1 MYNKLK
7 TLFLLGAL
15 SLTISCNNETD
26 ETTQS
31 KETLEIVSKKILDDS
46 IKDFEVDA
54 KASNLDP
61 EIKNWKEAVDK
72 QDFVSAE
79 KHQSAIDK
87 TLNELYDKY
96 KKEKVEEYIQ
106 ILHEIE
112 MEGLGTHDGDPCT
125 RNRNGTIYLGAC
137 SFWQKVSLFMSF
149 RCSGLPRDTPA
160 QIESYH
166 DCLQSN
172 ICNTCK

>member
-54 KASNLDP
+54 KAGNLDL
-61 EIKNWKEAVDK
+61 EIKNWKVAVDK
-72 QDFVSAE
+72 HDFVNAD

-87 TLNELYDKY
+87 TLNELYEKY

-125 RNRNGTIYLGAC
+125 RNRDTSIYLGAC
-137 SFWQKVSLFMSF
+137 SFWQKVTYFMDFS
-149 RCSGLPRDTPA
+149 CSGMPKETNS
-160 QIESYH
+160 QIESYLN
-166 DCLQSN
+166 CLQSIACR
-172 ICNTCK
+172 ICK